1 MRAVSDRG
9 KDAHPT
15 DPAILTERLRLR
27 PVREADLDAL
37 LALYTHPDVARWIG
51 EHDRAKLEAEH
62 ARWQASDLPW
72 WAVEERAT
80 GRLVG
85 DGGLQPLEGRGPE
98 VELGY
103 DLHPDASGR
112 GYATEVARAWLA
124 YAWERGIDEVVAV
137 VKPDH
142 AASRR
147 VLEKAGLSLMGPREA
162 YGEPMLLYAARRA

>member
-15 DPAILTERLRLR
+15 DPAILTPRLRLR

-37 LALYTHPDVARWIG
+37 LALYTHPEVAPWIG

-62 ARWQASDLPW
+62 ARWRASDLPW
-72 WAVEERAT
+72 WAVEER
-80 GRLVG
+80 
-85 DGGLQPLEGRGPE
+85 
-98 VELGY
+98 
-103 DLHPDASGR
+103 
-112 GYATEVARAWLA
+112 
-124 YAWERGIDEVVAV
+124 AWERGIDEVVAV

-147 VLEKAGLSLMGPREA
+147 VLEKAGLSLVGPREA
-162 YGEPMLLYAARRA
+162 YGEPMLLYAARRAGASSASHR